1 MFGKVHHAFHT
12 GAQTVKAGLG
22 RLNHHIS
29 NAYAMG
35 HKMHG
40 LYNTSKQ
47 VASLF
52 MPAMQRLSPQLAEG
66 VVGGFGKMDALRD
79 RAVETHG
86 DVLNKIKEQGD
97 LVSAARAARPLIQPY
112 MS

>member
-1 MFGKVHHAFHT
+1 MFGKVHHAFNA

-22 RLNHHIS
+22 RLNHTIS

-35 HKMHG
+35 HKAHG
-40 LYNTSKQ
+40 LYSTSKQ

-52 MPAMQRLSPQLAEG
+52 MPSMQRLAPDLAKN
-66 VVGGFGKMDALRD
+66 VVGGFGKLDALRD

-86 DVLNKIKEQGD
+86 DLMNKIKDQGD
-97 LVSAARAARPLIQPY
+97 LVAAARASRPLIQPY
-112 MS
+112 M